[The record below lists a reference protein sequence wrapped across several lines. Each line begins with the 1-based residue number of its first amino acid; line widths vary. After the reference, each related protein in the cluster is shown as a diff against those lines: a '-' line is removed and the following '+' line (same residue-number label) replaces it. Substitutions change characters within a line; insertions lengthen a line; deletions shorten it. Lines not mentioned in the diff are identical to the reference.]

1 MGRIIN
7 DTKQMYMIFDNTLKK
22 KSLEDNLY
30 FTLMDLLCNFAS
42 SSDSIMAN
50 GYSAMLTGNIDY
62 KQRTDE
68 FQYTNMLNEKDKL
81 FKQLR
86 WLDRID
92 PEWFEFWESDGS
104 EDNRKYMDFDNWWK
118 QFEEL
123 KQLLREHYDTLSQPR
138 AFCYN

>member
-1 MGRIIN
+1 MGRILN
-7 DTKQMYMIFDNTLKK
+7 GTKQMFMSIDNTMKK

-42 SSDSIMAN
+42 SSDCIMAN
-50 GYSAMLTGNIDY
+50 AYGAMLSGNIDY

-86 WLDRID
+86 WLDRIV

-104 EDNRKYMDFDNWWK
+104 EDDRKYMNFDDWYK

-123 KQLLREHYDTLSQPR
+123 KQLLREQYDKLSQPS
-138 AFCYN
+138 AYLY